1 MKQIT
6 LKPLALWFV
15 LLLSTHL
22 FPANSVSAKG
32 ASVPEDSTRT
42 STSMHN
48 PFIAAEGTMIT
59 DPKEWNKQREY
70 LQSLLTIYIYG
81 QTPALPKKE
90 EIVVEEE
97 RITPVYDGKGIMETK
112 RLRWD
117 NDLCM
122 NIRIVYPK
130 KPGRYPV
137 IMKLD
142 YLCDFQYRNEIEE
155 TLIKEERYAVVT
167 ISRKELAP
175 DIPDNGLY
183 PLNKYPTLKTGA
195 IAMWGYGAMVCM
207 TYIENKTYVDA
218 EKVVLTGHSRDGKA
232 VLYACAMDERF
243 AIAAPNGSGCGGAA
257 PLVCADAPGE
267 KLSHL
272 QKAFPH
278 WFTEKLTTLKSP
290 DLLSVDTHITRALIA
305 PRAVINTE
313 ALNDRWANLRQ
324 AYYNVAAAE
333 EVYRFLGVKE
343 RNGSHYRPGEHNF
356 TTTDMRAIIAF
367 SDFVFYGKTPDHE
380 YSFFDHFYPIPDW
393 VFRWKNPLST
403 NQ

>member
-1 MKQIT
+1 MKQFP
-6 LKPLALWFV
+6 LKSFALGLV
-15 LLLSTHL
+15 LLLSIHL
-22 FPANSVSAKG
+22 FPVNSISAKES
-32 ASVPEDSTRT
+32 SVPGDSTRT
-42 STSMHN
+42 SNPMCN
-48 PFIAAEGTMIT
+48 PFIAEDGTTIT
-59 DPKEWNKQREY
+59 DPKEWSNQRKY
-70 LQSLLTIYIYG
+70 LQSLLTIHIYG
-81 QTPALPKKE
+81 QIPTLPKEEDIVVEKE
-90 EIVVEEE
+90 EIVS
-97 RITPVYDGKGIMETK
+97 VYDGKGIMETK

-130 KPGRYPV
+130 RPGRYPV

-142 YLCDFQYRNEIEE
+142 YLCDFQYRNEMEE
-155 TLIKEERYAVVT
+155 TLIKEERYAFVT

-175 DIPDNGLY
+175 DTPDNGLY
-183 PLNKYPTLKTGA
+183 PLDKYPTLKTGA

-207 TYIENKTYVDA
+207 TYIENKPYVDA
-218 EKVVLTGHSRDGKA
+218 EKVVLTGHSRDGKS

-267 KLSHL
+267 KLAHL

-278 WFTEKLTTLKSP
+278 WFTEKLTTLKSS
-290 DLLSVDTHITRALIA
+290 DQLSVDTHITRALIA

-313 ALNDRWANLRQ
+313 ALNDRWANLQQ

-333 EVYRFLGVKE
+333 EVYRFLGVEK

-356 TTTDMRAIIAF
+356 TTTDMQAIVAF

-380 YSFFDHFYPIPDW
+380 FSFFDSFYPIPDW
-393 VFRWKNPLST
+393 VFRWKNPLSII
-403 NQ
+403 Q